1 MREVDLELDFCPK
14 CEPEETQ
21 DPFPAQEHCFF
32 NSFATVVQCTK
43 CGTRYVPSPKSG
55 VIITLNCCL
64 WFWVSFYLSN
74 SWHSPLQFP
83 IVHFLYTIRILSI
96 MQNYTCYLIFD
107 YCSDLY
113 RFFCITF
120 IPTPVLLYALQSQY
134 TYIFRSN
141 FYVICI
147 IFFASNVLWK

>member
-1 MREVDLELDFCPK
+1 MSRAAELTLQNLQLPTALRERRCKLALGS
-14 CEPEETQ
+14 
-21 DPFPAQEHCFF
+21 HH
-32 NSFATVVQCTK
+32 
-43 CGTRYVPSPKSG
+43 
-55 VIITLNCCL
+55 LND
-64 WFWVSFYLSN
+64 SR
-74 SWHSPLQFP
+74 HQSPLQFP

-141 FYVICI
+141 FYIICI
-147 IFFASNVLWK
+147 IFFASYVLWK